1 MGERKIAMKRWLG
14 VALVVLF
21 VLVAARTSAA
31 QTAQS
36 RPVTHRTR
44 LQQDTEIQG
53 YPCAKGYAWL
63 YADGKLESCAVS
75 KEFVFGEA
83 KVPVGSILALERTGA
98 PKYAMMQRDSVVA
111 GVKCSGGNWLLG
123 PSEGAMTVFYPS
135 GKLEQCWL
143 AGDQSV
149 QGVPCMTAGFIGLFG
164 DGARRDGGAKF
175 YESGKLESC
184 TLAKDFGGKRRGEH
198 FQQGQ

>member
-1 MGERKIAMKRWLG
+1 MGERKIAMKKFG
-14 VALVVLF
+14 G
-21 VLVAARTSAA
+21 LVAVLAVVVATGCGVT

-36 RPVTHRTR
+36 RPVTHRTK
-44 LQQDTEIQG
+44 LHQNTVIQG
-53 YPCAKGYAWL
+53 YSCAKGYTWF
-63 YADGKLESCAVS
+63 YADGKLNECFVS
-75 KEFVFGEA
+75 QETQYGEA
-83 KVPVGSILALERTGA
+83 LIPRGSVIYLKPDGRPDFAMLEH
-98 PKYAMMQRDSVVA
+98 DSEVA
-111 GVKCSGGNWLLG
+111 GVRCSGGNWLLG

-198 FQQGQ
+198 FQQGK